1 MEVEKMLELAEK
13 LYDLAADMDAT
24 DYEETKDADISA
36 LVADLEKLP
45 ADSALFRCLEI
56 IANQF

>member
-1 MEVEKMLELAEK
+1 MLELAEK
-13 LYDLAADMDAT
+13 LYNLVADMDAA
-24 DYEETKDADISA
+24 DYAETKETDISA

-45 ADSALFRCLEI
+45 EDSALFCCIEM

>member
-1 MEVEKMLELAEK
+1 MLELAEK
-13 LYDLAADMDAT
+13 LYDLPADMDAT